1 MPGVSGEGMRDAQQ
15 LGTETGVA
23 HCFAT
28 EGVSSRPPGTVY
40 VARVHPDYLP
50 PFIEEGHEE
59 YEWVVDP
66 NGLNDETSAI
76 SIAIRSD

>member
-1 MPGVSGEGMRDAQQ
+1 M
-15 LGTETGVA
+15 
-23 HCFAT
+23 
-28 EGVSSRPPGTVY
+28 SSRPPGAVY
-40 VARVHPDYLP
+40 VARVHPDYLLA
-50 PFIEEGHEE
+50 FIEEGHEE